1 MKLRLIDGM
10 SFSSCE
16 VTTPPICFDEVSTSG
31 VSAVT
36 VTDSSTPPT
45 GRGMSI
51 ANALP
56 TSTRTPA
63 RWYFLKPD
71 NVAVSS

>member
-10 SFSSCE
+10 SFSSCV
-16 VTTPPICFDEVSTSG
+16 VTTPPICFDEVSTIG

-36 VTDSSTPPT
+36 VTCSSTPPIDI
-45 GRGMSI
+45 GISI
-51 ANALP
+51 ATALP
-56 TSTRTPA
+56 TSTRTAP

-71 NVAVSS
+71 SVAVTS